1 MTCCLLLLH
10 DFPTQLLQIQYE
22 VCLFYREIRGR
33 PRRQKVF
40 LVMNSQLGFL
50 LLSLLVIVVSLAG
63 PQDVSGDETSRS
75 SHSRII
81 YRSSRAPAPIG
92 PYNQAVRVDDVLYIS
107 GQIGLSP
114 ETGEMPDSV
123 EDQTFQTLNNMAQIL
138 EVRLRINVLQHNS

>member
-1 MTCCLLLLH
+1 
-10 DFPTQLLQIQYE
+10 
-22 VCLFYREIRGR
+22 
-33 PRRQKVF
+33 
-40 LVMNSQLGFL
+40 MNITELI
-50 LLSLLVIVVSLAG
+50 LLVLTVVICWNIFPLIWKASLAD

-138 EVRLRINVLQHNS
+138 EVRLKINILDHNS

>member
-1 MTCCLLLLH
+1 MK
-10 DFPTQLLQIQYE
+10 QVY
-22 VCLFYREIRGR
+22 G
-33 PRRQKVF
+33 VF
-40 LVMNSQLGFL
+40 NLI
-50 LLSLLVIVVSLAG
+50 LLVLTVVICWNIFPLIWKASLAD
-63 PQDVSGDETSRS
+63 PQDVSGDETSKS